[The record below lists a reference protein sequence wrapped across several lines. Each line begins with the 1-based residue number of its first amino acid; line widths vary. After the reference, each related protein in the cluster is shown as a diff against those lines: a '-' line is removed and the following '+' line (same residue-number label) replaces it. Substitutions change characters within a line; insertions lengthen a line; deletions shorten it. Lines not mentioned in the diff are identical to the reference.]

1 MNTEKDKQARIFEQL
16 ADGLIPNLSRDTK
29 ALSSTENEILG
40 LYDQLLELRLERAIL
55 EAQLDLT
62 SCK

>member
-1 MNTEKDKQARIFEQL
+1 MKDKQAQIAERFAEISTTK
-16 ADGLIPNLSRDTK
+16 LSHNVRP
-29 ALSSTENEILG
+29 LSDTENEILG
-40 LYDQLLELRLERAIL
+40 LYDQLLELQLERAIL